1 MQSIQNTMGLVSD
14 VYDAIYN
21 VYRMIDWSNPE
32 LTRDVMYKIAASM
45 VGSVILFSVLPV
57 NIIFLFAGVGAF
69 IANTALFKAMS
80 LHLAPVLVEKLQK
93 RMNHV
98 TKLIRDARK
107 NGKDPIIDVVLFEN
121 QR

>member
-1 MQSIQNTMGLVSD
+1 MGLVSD